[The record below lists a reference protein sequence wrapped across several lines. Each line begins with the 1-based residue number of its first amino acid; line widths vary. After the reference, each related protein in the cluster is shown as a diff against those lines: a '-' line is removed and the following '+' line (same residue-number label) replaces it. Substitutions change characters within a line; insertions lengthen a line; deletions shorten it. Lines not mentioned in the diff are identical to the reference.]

1 MNKTELLNILQDI
14 HPEIDYENEK
24 NLIDNGIFDSFDI
37 VTLISEIATNFDIK
51 VPANEITP
59 DNFNSFEAIMAL
71 LEKLE

>member
-1 MNKTELLNILQDI
+1 MNKTELLSILQDI

-24 NLIDNGIFDSFDI
+24 NLIDNGIYDSFDI

-59 DNFNSFEAIMAL
+59 DNFNSLEAIMAL

>member
-1 MNKTELLNILQDI
+1 MNKTELLGILQDI
-14 HPEIDYENEK
+14 HPEIDYEKEK

-37 VTLISEIATNFDIK
+37 VTLISEIVVNFDIK

-59 DNFNSFEAIMAL
+59 DNFNSLEAIMAL

>member
-1 MNKTELLNILQDI
+1 MNKTELLGILQDI

-37 VTLISEIATNFDIK
+37 VTLISEIVTNFDIK

-59 DNFNSFEAIMAL
+59 DNFNSLEAIMAL

>member
-1 MNKTELLNILQDI
+1 MNKTELLSILQDI
-14 HPEIDYENEK
+14 HPEIDYANEK

-37 VTLISEIATNFDIK
+37 VNLISEIVANFEIK

-59 DNFNSFEAIMAL
+59 DNFNSLEAIMAL

>member
-1 MNKTELLNILQDI
+1 MNKTELLSILQDI
-14 HPEIDYENEK
+14 HPEIDYEKEK

-59 DNFNSFEAIMAL
+59 DNFNSLEAIMAL

>member
-1 MNKTELLNILQDI
+1 MNKTELLSILQDI

-37 VTLISEIATNFDIK
+37 VTFISEIVANFDIK

-59 DNFNSFEAIMAL
+59 DNFNSLEAIMAL

>member
-1 MNKTELLNILQDI
+1 MNKTELLSILQDI

-24 NLIDNGIFDSFDI
+24 NLVDNGIFDSFDI

-59 DNFNSFEAIMAL
+59 DNFNSLEAIMAL

>member
-1 MNKTELLNILQDI
+1 MNKTELLSILQDI

-59 DNFNSFEAIMAL
+59 DNFNSLEAIMAL

>member
-1 MNKTELLNILQDI
+1 MNKTELLSILQDI

-37 VTLISEIATNFDIK
+37 VTLISEIVANFYIK

-59 DNFNSFEAIMAL
+59 DNFNSLEAIMAL

>member
-1 MNKTELLNILQDI
+1 MNKTELLSILQDI
-14 HPEIDYENEK
+14 HPEIDYEKEK

-37 VTLISEIATNFDIK
+37 VTLIQEIVANFDIK

-59 DNFNSFEAIMAL
+59 DNFNSLEAIMAL

>member
-1 MNKTELLNILQDI
+1 MNKTELLSILQDI

-24 NLIDNGIFDSFDI
+24 NLVDNGIFDSFDI
-37 VTLISEIATNFDIK
+37 VTLISEIATNFEIK

-59 DNFNSFEAIMAL
+59 DNFNSLEAIMAL

>member
-1 MNKTELLNILQDI
+1 MNKTELLSILQDI
-14 HPEIDYENEK
+14 HPEIDYENER

-37 VTLISEIATNFDIK
+37 VTLISEIAANFDIN

-59 DNFNSFEAIMAL
+59 DNFNSLEAIMAL